1 MNNKFGH
8 LHVHTTYSPL
18 DGQGKL
24 EELIKRA
31 KELGQD
37 FLGITDHGGTY
48 GIYKFQELCKSEGIK
63 PILGEEF
70 YFLNGY
76 NEQGKPERGHLI
88 VLAMDNVGLRNVY
101 KLQER
106 AYERGFYVKPTIT
119 MEDLKEF
126 SEGLIC
132 TSACLANI
140 IPKCILAGEY
150 TNARKYAK
158 QFKDI
163 LGDRFYLEIQD
174 NTLAPQHI
182 VNRELINIGKEL
194 SIELVATNDVHY
206 VFKEDAS
213 VHEVLLAIGTNK
225 KMDDPKRWKFP
236 SNDFWLKSEVEML
249 NGFKDIDKDI
259 VVKACYNSTV
269 IASRC
274 NATIDKGHYLPT
286 YPFLEDGVTAQEQI
300 ACEVNRGYENKLNEN
315 IDNDEYREALAKELE
330 CINRNGYD
338 DYFLIVQDAIKKARD
353 NGIIVGDGRGSGA
366 GAKTCFAMD
375 ITRVEPEQYNLIFER
390 FMADGREPD

>member
-1 MNNKFGH
+1 MHGEF
-8 LHVHTTYSPL
+8 SPL
-18 DGQGKL
+18 DGLCKYK
-24 EELIKRA
+24 ELARRA

-37 FLGITDHGGTY
+37 ALGITEHGSTY
-48 GIYKFQELCKSEGIK
+48 GLYKFQQACIAEGIK
-63 PILGEEF
+63 PILGTEF
-70 YFLNGY
+70 YFLNGH
-76 NEQGKPERGHLI
+76 NEKGLPERGHLI
-88 VLAMDNVGLRNVY
+88 VLAMDNVGLQNIY

-106 AYERGFYVKPTIT
+106 AYEKGFYVKPTIT

-126 SEGLIC
+126 NTGLIC

-140 IPKCILAGEY
+140 IPKCIVAGRY
-150 TNARKYAK
+150 IDARKYAK

-174 NTLAPQHI
+174 NSLMEQHI
-182 VNRELINIGKEL
+182 VNRELLNIAKEL

-206 VFKEDAS
+206 VLKDDPS

-249 NGFKDIDKDI
+249 NGFKGIDKDI
-259 VVKACYNSTV
+259 VVRACHNTTV
-269 IASRC
+269 IAERC

-286 YPFLEDGVTAQEQI
+286 YPFLEEGVTAYEQV
-300 ACEVNRGYENKLNEN
+300 ACEVNRGYTDKLHEN

-330 CINRNGYD
+330 CIHRNGYD
-338 DYFLIVQDAIKKARD
+338 DYFLIVQDYIRRAREA
-353 NGIIVGDGRGSGA
+353 GILVGDGRGSGA
-366 GAKTCFAMD
+366 GSKTCYAMD
-375 ITRVEPEQYNLIFER
+375 ITKVEPEQYNLLFER
-390 FMADGREPD
+390 FIADGREP